1 MKKKIKKVRMKNN
14 GRINNSVTSNYLF
27 ITYYLLV
34 IGIILGIKLIITIDK
49 TNAILDDV
57 SKKVAT
63 LDTVFGFID
72 GVSNKMAYLGG
83 KLTQGV
89 VGLINKITGLKRRK
103 DEDDFYE

>member
-1 MKKKIKKVRMKNN
+1 MEGLTTVLPVI
-14 GRINNSVTSNYLF
+14 IYLLL
-27 ITYYLLV
+27 IILLV

>member
-1 MKKKIKKVRMKNN
+1 MEGLTTALPVI
-14 GRINNSVTSNYLF
+14 I
-27 ITYYLLV
+27 YLLL
-34 IGIILGIKLIITIDK
+34 IILGIKLIITIDK

>member
-1 MKKKIKKVRMKNN
+1 MEGLATVLPI
-14 GRINNSVTSNYLF
+14 IIYF
-27 ITYYLLV
+27 LLIILLIV
-34 IGIILGIKLIITIDK
+34 GIILGIKLIITIDK

-89 VGLINKITGLKRRK
+89 VGLINKVTGLKKRK

>member
-1 MKKKIKKVRMKNN
+1 M
-14 GRINNSVTSNYLF
+14 
-27 ITYYLLV
+27 
-34 IGIILGIKLIITIDK
+34 
-49 TNAILDDV
+49 DDV

>member
-27 ITYYLLV
+27 IILLV

>member
-1 MKKKIKKVRMKNN
+1 MEGLTTALPVI
-14 GRINNSVTSNYLF
+14 IYLLL
-27 ITYYLLV
+27 IILLV

-49 TNAILDDV
+49 TNSILDDV
-57 SKKVAT
+57 SKKVAS

-83 KLTQGV
+83 KMTQGV

>member
-1 MKKKIKKVRMKNN
+1 MEGLTAALPVI
-14 GRINNSVTSNYLF
+14 IYLLL
-27 ITYYLLV
+27 IILLV

-63 LDTVFGFID
+63 LDTIFNIVD

-83 KLTQGV
+83 KMTQGV
-89 VGLINKITGLKRRK
+89 VTLINKVTGLKRRK

>member
-1 MKKKIKKVRMKNN
+1 MEGLTAALPVI
-14 GRINNSVTSNYLF
+14 IYLLL
-27 ITYYLLV
+27 IILLV

-63 LDTVFGFID
+63 LDTIFNIVD

-83 KLTQGV
+83 KMTQGV
-89 VGLINKITGLKRRK
+89 VSLINKFTGLKRRK

>member
-1 MKKKIKKVRMKNN
+1 MEGLTTALPVI
-14 GRINNSVTSNYLF
+14 IYLLL
-27 ITYYLLV
+27 IILLV

-72 GVSNKMAYLGG
+72 PAETSFILKHQAYFWSTRFLHLDCY
-83 KLTQGV
+83 KASRHKKQTPS
-89 VGLINKITGLKRRK
+89 
-103 DEDDFYE
+103 

>member
-1 MKKKIKKVRMKNN
+1 MEGLTAALPVI
-14 GRINNSVTSNYLF
+14 IYLLL
-27 ITYYLLV
+27 IILLV

-63 LDTVFGFID
+63 LDTIFNIVD

-83 KLTQGV
+83 KMTQGV
-89 VGLINKITGLKRRK
+89 VSLINKVTGLKRRK